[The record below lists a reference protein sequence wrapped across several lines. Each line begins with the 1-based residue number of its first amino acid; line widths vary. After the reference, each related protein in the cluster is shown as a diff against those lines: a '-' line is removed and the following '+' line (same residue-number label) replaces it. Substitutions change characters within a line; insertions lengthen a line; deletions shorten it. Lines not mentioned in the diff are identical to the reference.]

1 MLDVFDLVFFPG
13 GVVLRVARP
22 RGVVLH
28 VARPCSVCDDGVVL
42 PADTSNDG
50 VFTSND
56 GIPLAGV
63 SDGVMLHV
71 DTSNDGHAAAAAFS
85 CSCHHC
91 RCWFNG
97 NLYELIESSLITQ
110 SRPNLL

>member
-42 PADTSNDG
+42 PVDTSNDG

-56 GIPLAGV
+56 GVPQAGV
-63 SDGVMLHV
+63 
-71 DTSNDGHAAAAAFS
+71 TSHYVATAAASS
-85 CSCHHC
+85 CRCLHC

-97 NLYELIESSLITQ
+97 NLTEIIESSLVTQ